1 MPLSILYC
9 TSEFYGPCAVAFVT
23 ARFPPA
29 FPSAVFVVIA
39 VGSSRAIPVLIP
51 WCLRI
56 LRATPG
62 HEPSRRTDGP
72 WIRAPRRWLS
82 PQKFP
87 DNQCPFWRPAPPAVN
102 SFVQFARRVL
112 ARAASWATIMS
123 VKGEYVGS
131 PATPYGYFC
140 LSTAATAAVTH
151 QKPGAWSWTDA
162 FLRRRLRTGEKG
174 VSEVL
179 QGTSE
184 TPLCDAVTF
193 QWSLSR
199 IRGCPPEGPVSM

>member
-9 TSEFYGPCAVAFVT
+9 TSEFYGSPAVAFVT

-51 WCLRI
+51 WCLRTSACSNHAGTLTFSLRGRALDEGTAPLAFPAEIPGQSVPI
-56 LRATPG
+56 LEA
-62 HEPSRRTDGP
+62 
-72 WIRAPRRWLS
+72 
-82 PQKFP
+82 
-87 DNQCPFWRPAPPAVN
+87 CPPAVN
-102 SFVQFARRVL
+102 SFVQFARRVF

-140 LSTAATAAVTH
+140 PSTAAIGCGNSPKT
-151 QKPGAWSWTDA
+151 WSMVLDRWNPM
-162 FLRRRLRTGEKG
+162 RKRLRTGEKSVSG
-174 VSEVL
+174 VLE
-179 QGTSE
+179 GTSE

-193 QWSLSR
+193 SSESVQDPWMS
-199 IRGCPPEGPVSM
+199 P